1 MKLGLTANGK
11 YNIIEGNEVLCQC
24 ATLTEAG
31 AVLHYLNMKNMTMLE
46 RGIARTAILN
56 WDNEVKEK
64 QKLKSAKK
72 AREKAHR
79 KAKKTPSP
87 DTGSPKTE
95 AVQEETEGAVMTDVC
110 HREEEKEEIRTE
122 TESGETVC
130 SCLSEQET
138 KQSETEEGTDSEV
151 S

>member
-11 YNIIEGNEVLCQC
+11 YNIIEGNDVLCQC

-64 QKLKSAKK
+64 QELKSAKK
-72 AREKAHR
+72 ARQKAHR

-87 DTGSPKTE
+87 DTRSPKTE
-95 AVQEETEGAVMTDVC
+95 AVQEETEGAVMIDDG
-110 HREEEKEEIRTE
+110 HREEEIRTE
-122 TESGETVC
+122 AESGETVC

-138 KQSETEEGTDSEV
+138 KQSETKEGADS
-151 S
+151 